1 MSTNYFDPTSA
12 EYLDPASLRF
22 VAIVTGANLGIGSYT
37 VLHLYLHGYSVY
49 LAGRNEEKVN
59 KAIEEIEE
67 KALARVKAY
76 SELEKQSR
84 HLGTLQF
91 IKIDCSDL
99 NSVERCCSDFLS
111 KESKVHLLVNNAG
124 LMAVPFEMTKDNLEI
139 QYLVNFVA
147 PFLFTLRLLPA
158 LKAAK
163 EDTVPRV
170 VNLTSVGH
178 FAVPYYNEPCELLN
192 EFPLVIYT
200 WMRYCNAKSALIQ
213 FTKKLAQKYAGILA
227 FAVHPGVIFDTCLYK
242 WWDNLPYIGGI
253 FFAARKVAGYF
264 ISVSP
269 EEGCLATLRAA
280 MDKSLG
286 ESDNGAYLV
295 TGGQISTP
303 SSIALNQEYIETT
316 WHKTIEMLK
325 ERDIILSLESSG

>member
-1 MSTNYFDPTSA
+1 
-12 EYLDPASLRF
+12 
-22 VAIVTGANLGIGSYT
+22 
-37 VLHLYLHGYSVY
+37 
-49 LAGRNEEKVN
+49 RNEEKVL
-59 KAIEEIEE
+59 KAIDEIKEE
-67 KALARVKAY
+67 ALARVNAY
-76 SELEKQSR
+76 SEFEKQSR

-91 IKIDCSDL
+91 INIDCSDL
-99 NSVERCCSDFLS
+99 KSVERCCSDFLS
-111 KESKVHLLVNNAG
+111 KESKLHLLVNNAG
-124 LMAVPFEMTKDNLEI
+124 LMAVPFEMTKDNYEI

-178 FAVPYYNEPCELLN
+178 FAVPKYNDPSNSLN
-192 EFPLVIYT
+192 MFPLVIYT
-200 WMRYCNAKSALIQ
+200 WVRYGNAKSALIQ
-213 FTKKLAQKYAGILA
+213 FTKKLAQEYSGIFA
-227 FAVHPGVIFDTCLYK
+227 FAVHPGVITDTCLYN
-242 WWDNLPYIGGI
+242 WWDSLPYIGRI
-253 FFAARKVAGYF
+253 FVLAKNVAGYF
-264 ISVSP
+264 MGVSP

-280 MDKSLG
+280 MDQCLG

-303 SSIALNQEYIETT
+303 SSIALNQENIETT

-325 ERDIILSLESSG
+325 ERDIILSL